1 MNNNTIKIIGFL
13 VLAALAVGNIIQC
26 SGAKKIK
33 AETEENIGFKEKYNS
48 LLIDFD
54 TLVNA
59 YSRMRD
65 FSPKGDTIEM
75 PGDDWVNR
83 VIFENSWKR
92 LQDQLAA
99 NAKLKSQLEKAEIA
113 NAELARLTQE
123 QFEMLGGVFTEQVPV
138 EEALPIVETVG
149 RDSGEYFTLHS
160 IIHSRGDLIYKKFD
174 VKVKPQI
181 LKVNVPEI
189 SIQDNTKKN
198 FLGLQAGAISQ
209 NNIDL
214 NELQIPVSI
223 LYINKNFGASGGV
236 ILDNQFKGIQGFQAS
251 LIAGIK
257 W

>member
-1 MNNNTIKIIGFL
+1 MKKYITFTNILILALAGLILFTVFQCNGNKRL
-13 VLAALAVGNIIQC
+13 KSDVEKLEQVKNENAALIRLIDSISIETSTITENAPVGITVKPGEPISSNSSQV
-26 SGAKKIK
+26 IK
-33 AETEENIGFKEKYNS
+33 SEKELRRILEVNAS
-48 LLIDFD
+48 LLIR
-54 TLVNA
+54 LSEAEKAN
-59 YSRMRD
+59 RD
-65 FSPKGDTIEM
+65 ALAKLQKDGQVTIENV
-75 PGDDWVNR
+75 P
-83 VIFENSWKR
+83 IEN
-92 LQDQLAA
+92 
-99 NAKLKSQLEKAEIA
+99 
-113 NAELARLTQE
+113 
-123 QFEMLGGVFTEQVPV
+123 
-138 EEALPIVETVG
+138 ALPIVETVG